1 VVAAVVLWFIFT
13 VVRKLFVLALLVAL
27 AVGAWMIWDDP
38 ALLLDAWRAV
48 TGPFDGYV

>member
-1 VVAAVVLWFIFT
+1 MVLWFIFT

-48 TGPFDGYV
+48 SGRFDSDA